1 MNVSY
6 HESITFGFNSI
17 AMVGILPPIL
27 FVKSACITAYL
38 NNNWT
43 TARRND
49 DLVDFRRIWRYLS
62 PGGIIFPS
70 LGTGLSGSI
79 IMERSDMNFA
89 GRKTSWPGSIWI
101 FFSDRIGLFKLII
114 SCSFKI
120 ELIKKRRL
128 TSKAYALLPWGT
140 YNNMS
145 FIFKAFFNF
154 CFFWFERNFFAAVC
168 FYYS

>member
-120 ELIKKRRL
+120 KLVTIKRRL
-128 TSKAYALLPWGT
+128 TK
-140 YNNMS
+140 
-145 FIFKAFFNF
+145 
-154 CFFWFERNFFAAVC
+154 
-168 FYYS
+168 